1 MKKIIKLMI
10 FTMAIFM
17 IGSNAEAAKKIT
29 TNRNNVSMK
38 VGETTKIKVNVKNV
52 KVKSSKI
59 VKATVKGKVVSIK
72 GVKAGKAKVKFTA
85 KKMKSKTVKITVK
98 KVKSLKSKKVKAK
111 KNEKKD
117 DKKETEESI
126 KEKIDGYGDPY
137 RNDIESYPYL
147 DKTSFSKL
155 DEYTKIIQNK
165 LWQAMPDCLRDCL
178 TYNKTTIIYTGNLD
192 GGASGYAEYYNNGEC
207 ISYNISIKNNDY
219 NLSLIHE
226 AAHIYDYFNESF
238 KINVKDSVKNDFD
251 KNSNKYGW
259 YGSKNLKEFYAESIS
274 CPVIKNITFLN
285 DNDLLKSIIKNVK
298 IANRDEKIDISSSV
312 PHIERINIDG
322 IVYINGTTYKEYD
335 QHLRDITKDYYDKI
349 YDNLGNVFVSF

>member
-38 VGETTKIKVNVKNV
+38 VGETKKIKVNVKNV

-59 VKATVKGKVVSIK
+59 VKVTVKGKVVSIK
-72 GVKAGKAKVKFTA
+72 GVKAGKTKVKFTA

-98 KVKSLKSKKVKAK
+98 KAKRIKSKKVEAK
-111 KNEKKD
+111 KNENKNEKKD
-117 DKKETEESI
+117 NKKETKESI

-137 RNDIESYPYL
+137 KNDIESYPYL

-155 DEYTKIIQNK
+155 DEYTKKIQNK
-165 LWQAMPDCLRDCL
+165 LWQAMPDYLRDCL
-178 TYNKTTIIYTGNLD
+178 AYNKTTIIYAVDIG
-192 GGASGYAEYYNNGEC
+192 GGASGYAEYCNN
-207 ISYNISIKNNDY
+207 SYNISIKSNDY

-238 KINVKDSVKNDFD
+238 KINIKDSVRNDFD
-251 KNSNKYGW
+251 KNPEKYGL
-259 YGSKNLKEFYAESIS
+259 YGSENLKEFYAQSVSYPI
-274 CPVIKNITFLN
+274 IKNITFLD

-298 IANRDEKIDISSSV
+298 IKNREEKVDISSSV
-312 PHIERINIDG
+312 PSIERIDSDG
-322 IVYINGTTYKEYD
+322 MVYINGTTYKEYD
-335 QHLRDITKDYYDKI
+335 QHLRNIARDYYNKI
-349 YDNLGNVFVSF
+349 YNNLGNVFVSF